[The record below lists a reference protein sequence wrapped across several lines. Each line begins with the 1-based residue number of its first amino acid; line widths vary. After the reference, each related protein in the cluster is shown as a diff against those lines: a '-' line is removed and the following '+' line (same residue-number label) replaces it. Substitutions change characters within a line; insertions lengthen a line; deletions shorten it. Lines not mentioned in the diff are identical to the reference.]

1 MTELPELDLLED
13 RLRLHVEALASIPRP
28 PGSAAHTLAQAS
40 IEAHFRQAGFEIE
53 RQPFS
58 VNGSHGVN
66 VLTVPR
72 PAERP
77 DLPLVIIGAHYDS
90 IPDSPGADD
99 NASAVAAL
107 MELADVLGPLLDEP
121 GPWHAR
127 VQLAAYDHEESGLL
141 GSAAHVNAVRGP
153 IRGMISLEML
163 GYADRTPG
171 SQRLPPHLIGLYPD
185 VADFIGVVG
194 NDKSK
199 ALLAEVVAGFKL
211 VPKLNV
217 EALAVPGCGEEL
229 PEARL
234 SDHSTFWDRGLP
246 ALMVTDTSFFR
257 NPHYHRPGDLPGTL
271 DYAFLARVAAG
282 VQSAVYRLLRAETI

>member
-1 MTELPELDLLED
+1 MTELPELETLED

-40 IEAHFRQAGFEIE
+40 IEAHFREAGFEIA
-53 RQPFS
+53 RQPFRN
-58 VNGSHGVN
+58 NGTSGVN

-72 PAERP
+72 PNLPE
-77 DLPLVIIGAHYDS
+77 LPLVIVAAHYDS
-90 IPDSPGADD
+90 TPDSPGADG

-107 MELADVLGPLLDEP
+107 LELADAMGPLLDGP

-127 VQLAAYDHEESGLL
+127 LQLAAYDQEEAGML
-141 GSAAHVNAVRGP
+141 GSAAHVAHIKDKV
-153 IRGMISLEML
+153 RGMIALEML
-163 GYADRTPG
+163 GYADGKPG
-171 SQRLPPHLIGLYPD
+171 SQHLPPHLIGLYPD
-185 VADFIGVVG
+185 VADFIGIVG

-199 ALLAEVVAGFKL
+199 PLLAEAVAGFKL
-211 VPKLNV
+211 VPNLHV
-217 EALAVPGCGEEL
+217 EALAVPGKGEEL

-234 SDHSTFWDRGLP
+234 SDHSSFWDRGLP

-257 NPHYHRPGDLPGTL
+257 NPHYHRPGDLPETL

-282 VQSAVYRLLRAETI
+282 VQTAVYRLLRAESI